1 MSAARYFFAVAA
13 GALIAFVTL
22 IPPSWILAQYRV
34 GPVYPEKP
42 YPGATPNQAQSG
54 YDPFQL
60 NWRTGRYD
68 YVPIPY
74 DNEPGGNYSP
84 FRFNWHSG
92 QWDYVP
98 VAPVEPMSGQLQRE
112 PVTSGNFV
120 DTRLYPGQ
128 HTTGGE
134 AQPARAYIPP
144 APEPAAAPAPPE
156 KPSTQPSTQP
166 AAKPQVHPFP
176 PGPPPKMRVKLAGHW
191 QYDYNTGKWV
201 FVLPGD

>member
-1 MSAARYFFAVAA
+1 MSPKPFMTSMATTFA
-13 GALIAFVTL
+13 IAISSLV
-22 IPPSWILAQYRV
+22 PCASALAQYRV

-42 YPGATPNQAQSG
+42 TPYATPNQAQSG

-68 YVPIPY
+68 YVPTPY
-74 DNEPGGNYSP
+74 DNEPQGNTYSP

-98 VAPVEPMSGQLQRE
+98 VAPVEPMSGQIQRQ

-120 DTRLYPGQ
+120 DTRLYPSQ
-128 HTTGGE
+128 PTTGGE
-134 AQPARAYIPP
+134 AQTARGYVP
-144 APEPAAAPAPPE
+144 PEPAAAPAPPA
-156 KPSTQPSTQP
+156 KPSTQPTTTP
-166 AAKPQVHPFP
+166 ARPEIPSYP

-191 QYDYNTGKWV
+191 QYDYSTGKWV